1 MTFPATEEPT
11 RTKTAPLRDNSSKAR
26 PASPPKQRTRVKPKA
41 GSLTTGKTGLRRGL
55 EPVSPRPGSKTA
67 KVLTLLKRPEGASL
81 KQLLK
86 ATGWQPHS
94 VRGFLSGTVVKKMG
108 LKISSIKAESGER
121 RYKVMA

>member
-11 RTKTAPLRDNSSKAR
+11 RTKTAPLGDNSSKAR
-26 PASPPKQRTRVKPKA
+26 PASPPKQRNRVEPKA
-41 GSLTTGKTGLRRGL
+41 GSPTTGKTGVRPRP

-94 VRGFLSGTVVKKMG
+94 IRGFLSGTVTRKMG